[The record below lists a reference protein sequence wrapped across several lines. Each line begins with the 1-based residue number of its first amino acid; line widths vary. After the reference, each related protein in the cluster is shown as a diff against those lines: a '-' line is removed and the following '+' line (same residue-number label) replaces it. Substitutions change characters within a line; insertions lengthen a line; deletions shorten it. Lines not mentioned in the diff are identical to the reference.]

1 MASGLDSSD
10 TGLLASAC
18 VTPNTALQQRTVTRR
33 PQLRNDR
40 TSRMNFGQSSRA
52 GMPDKRPN
60 SSELGDAHRQTT
72 ATATT
77 QPHQQQRQTNNVSEG
92 DDYTNSMAVKIVDI
106 SSEGTTRGRLHAVDV
121 ATEVSDATRSPSK
134 ANLRYRTRSQVC
146 PNDIEKD
153 PQTLTETS

>member
-10 TGLLASAC
+10 TSLLASAC
-18 VTPNTALQQRTVTRR
+18 VSPTLLCNSETVTRR

-60 SSELGDAHRQTT
+60 SSELGDVHRQTT

-77 QPHQQQRQTNNVSEG
+77 QPRQHQSQTNNVSEG
-92 DDYTNSMAVKIVDI
+92 NDYTNSMAVKVIDI
-106 SSEGTTRGRLHAVDV
+106 SSKDTPRAQLHAVM
-121 ATEVSDATRSPSK
+121 
-134 ANLRYRTRSQVC
+134 LRRRC
-146 PNDIEKD
+146 PIRPEALPRPISGIAHDLKSV
-153 PQTLTETS
+153 PTTLRKTLRL